1 MKVST
6 LAPFFAKREVHS
18 FFYTILLL
26 LPCTCLGTHYL
37 VLALELI
44 GQFTLAALQ
53 KPTLENISQ
62 LPVNIFCDAGELN

>member
-18 FFYTILLL
+18 FFYTIVLL
-26 LPCTCLGTHYL
+26 LPCTWLCTHYF

-44 GQFTLAALQ
+44 GQFALAALQ
-53 KPTLENISQ
+53 KPTLENINQ
-62 LPVNIFCDAGELN
+62 FPVNIFCDVGELN